1 MSSCLAGVRTPPTL
15 AKLLDALPPLA
26 PRYYSIANAAA
37 ADPGRIHLC
46 LSVVEFYANV
56 PAAAGGPAGGEHKR
70 ERKLRHGLASSFIAR
85 VCAPLVGP
93 PTSTLANS
101 GSSRPQLPVFR
112 REASGNELRLP
123 ADPSTPIVMVGPGTG
138 LAPFRGFLQQRKV
151 GWARSKLGDAHLFF
165 GCRNESVDFLYA
177 SELKAMAASK
187 ALHLH
192 TAFSRSG
199 EPCAAG
205 TWRGAR
211 INVAYVQ
218 DMIEENGAALCDVL
232 YKRKGQLY
240 VCGDGQAMATD
251 VHAAL
256 IRATAQELSLSPE
269 AAAMKLAELVK
280 EGRYCREI
288 WN

>member
-1 MSSCLAGVRTPPTL
+1 MRTPPTL

-56 PAAAGGPAGGEHKR
+56 PAAAGSPDPSPSPALALALALTVALAPVLTLNLSSSPSSSPNPFLPTHAVFDSRLVAGGPAGGEHKR

-151 GWARSKLGDAHLFF
+151 GWAR
-165 GCRNESVDFLYA
+165 R
-177 SELKAMAASK
+177 
-187 ALHLH
+187 
-192 TAFSRSG
+192 
-199 EPCAAG
+199 
-205 TWRGAR
+205 
-211 INVAYVQ
+211 
-218 DMIEENGAALCDVL
+218 
-232 YKRKGQLY
+232 
-240 VCGDGQAMATD
+240 
-251 VHAAL
+251 
-256 IRATAQELSLSPE
+256 
-269 AAAMKLAELVK
+269 
-280 EGRYCREI
+280 
-288 WN
+288 